1 MLAASAGWGLSGDF
15 FSAPLFSIYLFFP
28 LFSFSFFHF
37 LGDGL
42 NESFNAKQHTN
53 QPFRGMDFKITK
65 SSRILEYSGTFNIV
79 LPGNETV
86 NFVFWANA

>member
-1 MLAASAGWGLSGDF
+1 MLAARAGWGLSGDF
-15 FSAPLFSIYLFFP
+15 FSAPLFSIYLFFH

-42 NESFNAKQHTN
+42 NAKQHTN
-53 QPFRGMDFKITK
+53 QPFRGMDSKITK

-79 LPGNETV
+79 FPGNETV
-86 NFVFWANA
+86 NFVFWINA